1 MRGADFVMGTREP
14 EDADGAGGLAGGGPR
29 PGANG
34 WHPSRF
40 GRAVPHEIGEWLAF
54 AVLRVPGTE
63 CPLRD
68 LVASQE
74 VFAACEGHPAVS
86 ELALVRHLEA
96 LGIRRRGATFL
107 DLRIYA
113 EIPAVRL
120 LTRLEI
126 YGYRFAARDGELAWR
141 APAVVTDLERR
152 VIERHRADLAA
163 AVERIAENRA
173 AIRGRRMGDPLVCP
187 RGLPLRAA

>member
-1 MRGADFVMGTREP
+1 M
-14 EDADGAGGLAGGGPR
+14 DARRPGDGEAGGHA
-29 PGANG
+29 PGRTEAVVGG

-40 GRAVPHEIGEWLAF
+40 GHGVPHEVGEWLAF
-54 AVLRVPGTE
+54 AVRRVPGAD

-68 LVASQE
+68 LLASLE
-74 VFAACEGHPAVS
+74 LFAACEGHPTVS

-96 LGIRRRGATFL
+96 LGVRRRGATFL

-113 EIPAVRL
+113 EIPMMRL

-126 YGYRFAARDGELAWR
+126 YGFRFVARDGQLAWR
-141 APAVVTDLERR
+141 APAVATDLECR

-163 AVERIAENRA
+163 AVHRIEEHREAL
-173 AIRGRRMGDPLVCP
+173 RGRRTGDPLVCP